1 MCRWICLMTALVLLL
16 AGASAAFGE
25 GVTLRT
31 VSSFA
36 GADAAAEAYVDIL
49 KAYEAETGNTVL
61 DTSAVS
67 DEAWKTG
74 VLQDFPAGSE
84 PDILFFFAAGA
95 DSAPILSRVVP
106 VGEINAAYPGLDLP
120 ENDALRESDGK
131 VYAVPVRSFWEGLF
145 VNADV
150 FEECGVELPTDW
162 DSFCACIRT
171 FREKGVV
178 PIAVSLSDIPHYL
191 AEFALLSC
199 ASPEELQARPRTL
212 EQVPGSWYEAMAL
225 IRELAETGAFEDN
238 AFATDE
244 SSSTALFRDK
254 KAAMQIDGS
263 WLASSLPKES
273 MQSTLV
279 LPVPKHNGN
288 GMAEN
293 CVGGVSMGFYLTRR
307 AWRSDRRDAAVL
319 LMGMLTREDSL
330 RRLGYSGLN
339 GKLIVSAEEMLAG
352 RGLIGPLQDAMN
364 RDAREVWL
372 LECIPAVAAGR
383 MTPEEC
389 WQRVMSLCPFG
400 E

>member
-1 MCRWICLMTALVLLL
+1 MRRWICLMTAFVLM
-16 AGASAAFGE
+16 GVSAALGE

-74 VLQDFPAGSE
+74 VLQDFAAGSE

-106 VGEINAAYPGLDLP
+106 VGEINEAYPGLDLP

-145 VNADV
+145 VNLDV
-150 FEECGVELPTDW
+150 FEACGVELPTDW
-162 DSFCACIRT
+162 KSFCACIRA

-178 PIAVSLSDIPHYL
+178 PIAISLSDIPHYL
-191 AEFALLSC
+191 AEFALMSC
-199 ASPEELQARPRTL
+199 ASPEALGARPRTL
-212 EQVPGSWYEAMAL
+212 EEVPGSWYEAMAL
-225 IRELAETGAFEDN
+225 IRELAEMGAFADN

-244 SSSTALFRDK
+244 SASTALFRDK

-273 MQSTLV
+273 MESTAV
-279 LPVPKHNGN
+279 LPVPLHSGS

-293 CVGGVSMGFYLTRR
+293 CIGGVSMGFYLTRR
-307 AWRSDRRDAAVL
+307 AWRSDRRDAAVIL
-319 LMGMLTREDSL
+319 LGMLTREDSL

-339 GKLIVSAEEMLAG
+339 GKLISSAEEMTAG

-389 WQRVMSLCPFG
+389 WRRVMSLHPFG

>member
-1 MCRWICLMTALVLLL
+1 MRRWICLTIVFLLL
-16 AGASAAFGE
+16 FASALGE

-74 VLQDFPAGSE
+74 VLQDFAAGSE

-106 VGEINAAYPGLDLP
+106 VGEINAAYPGLDLK

-145 VNADV
+145 VNTDV
-150 FEECGVELPTDW
+150 FKACGVELPTDW
-162 DSFCACIRT
+162 DSFCACIRV
-171 FREKGVV
+171 FREKGIV

-199 ASPEELQARPRTL
+199 ASPDDLKARPRTL
-212 EQVPGSWYEAMAL
+212 EEVPASWYEAMAL
-225 IRELAETGAFEDN
+225 IRELAEMGAFPDN

-244 SSSTALFRDK
+244 SATTALFRDK

-263 WLASSLPKES
+263 WLATSLPKES
-273 MQSTLV
+273 MQTTMV
-279 LPVPKHNGN
+279 LPVPLRHGT

-293 CVGGVSMGFYLTRR
+293 CIGGVSMGFYLTRR

-319 LMGMLTREDSL
+319 LLGMLTREDSL

-339 GKLIVSAEEMLAG
+339 GALIVSAEEMMAG
-352 RGLIGPLQDAMN
+352 RGLIGPLQDAMD

-389 WQRVMSLCPFG
+389 WERVMALHPFG
-400 E
+400 K

>member
-1 MCRWICLMTALVLLL
+1 MRRWICLMTTLLVLM
-16 AGASAAFGE
+16 GASAALGE

-74 VLQDFPAGSE
+74 VLQDFAAGSE

-106 VGEINAAYPGLDLP
+106 VGEINEAYPGLDLP

-150 FEECGVELPTDW
+150 FEACGVELPADW
-162 DSFCACIRT
+162 ESFCACIRA
-171 FREKGVV
+171 FREKGIV
-178 PIAVSLSDIPHYL
+178 PIAISLSDIPHYL

-199 ASPEELQARPRTL
+199 ASPEELRARPRTL
-212 EQVPGSWYEAMAL
+212 EEVPGSWYEAMAL
-225 IRELAETGAFEDN
+225 LRELTEMGAFADN

-244 SSSTALFRDK
+244 SASTALFRDK

-263 WLASSLPKES
+263 WLVSSLPKES
-273 MQSTLV
+273 MESTLV
-279 LPVPKHNGN
+279 LPVPLHSG
-288 GMAEN
+288 GGAAEN
-293 CVGGVSMGFYLTRR
+293 CIGGVSMGFYLTRR
-307 AWRSDRRDAAVL
+307 VWRSDRRDAAVL
-319 LMGMLTREDSL
+319 LLEMLTREDSL

-339 GKLIVSAEEMLAG
+339 GKLIASAEAMTAG

-389 WQRVMSLCPFG
+389 WQRVMSLHPFG

>member
-1 MCRWICLMTALVLLL
+1 MRRWICLTAALVLM
-16 AGASAAFGE
+16 GVSSALGD

-74 VLQDFPAGSE
+74 VLQDFAAGSE

-106 VGEINAAYPGLDLP
+106 VGEINEAYPGMNLP

-145 VNADV
+145 VNTDV
-150 FEECGVELPTDW
+150 FEACGVELPADW
-162 DSFCACIRT
+162 ESFCACIRV

-199 ASPEELQARPRTL
+199 ASPEELRARPKAL
-212 EQVPGSWYEAMAL
+212 EEVPASWYEAMAL
-225 IRELAETGAFEDN
+225 IRELAEMGAFADN

-244 SSSTALFRDK
+244 SASTALFRDK

-263 WLASSLPKES
+263 WLLSSLPKES
-273 MQSTLV
+273 MQTTVV
-279 LPVPKHNGN
+279 LPVPKHSGN

-293 CVGGVSMGFYLTRR
+293 CIGGVSMGFYLTRR
-307 AWRSDRRDAAVL
+307 AWRSDRRDAAVRL
-319 LMGMLTREDSL
+319 LGMLTREDSL

-339 GKLIVSAEEMLAG
+339 GKLIESAEEMTEG

-389 WQRVMSLCPFG
+389 WEKVMALHPFG